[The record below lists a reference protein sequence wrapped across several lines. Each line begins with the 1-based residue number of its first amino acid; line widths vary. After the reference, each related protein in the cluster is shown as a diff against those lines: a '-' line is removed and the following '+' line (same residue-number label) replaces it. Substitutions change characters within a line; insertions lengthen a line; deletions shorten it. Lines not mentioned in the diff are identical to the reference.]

1 MILSQSELNIL
12 MWFALL
18 AASPAAQIE
27 NAASACP
34 SPEVVLQRYVD
45 AIGGKA
51 VYDIRSRTMTARESE
66 GNGGTEH
73 WVYKFK
79 WKAPNKVAASSNPYL
94 LNIIPVSYPN
104 GTFVFGGEAWSNDD
118 GRASR
123 NEDRDP
129 AWQRRL
135 RHKYPYNESPH
146 FLMLRVLADPLMLT
160 RANEL
165 YGSFEVDRS
174 AGEHPG
180 VCVLRANGLD
190 ERRYRRQDIISF
202 DAVTGLL
209 RKWKIQAGLPLHK
222 IYVQFQF
229 GDYRQASTVKFPFFV
244 YFDFYKD
251 TFRYTRV
258 LNNKALPDSD
268 FVAKPAKP

>member
-51 VYDIRSRTMTARESE
+51 VYDIRSRAMTARESE

-94 LNIIPVSYPN
+94 LNIIPVSHPLTVLSYL
-104 GTFVFGGEAWSNDD
+104 A
-118 GRASR
+118 GRRGATMTAEHR
-123 NEDRDP
+123 ETRTAIPRGN
-129 AWQRRL
+129 
-135 RHKYPYNESPH
+135 
-146 FLMLRVLADPLMLT
+146 AD
-160 RANEL
+160 
-165 YGSFEVDRS
+165 
-174 AGEHPG
+174 
-180 VCVLRANGLD
+180 
-190 ERRYRRQDIISF
+190 
-202 DAVTGLL
+202 
-209 RKWKIQAGLPLHK
+209 
-222 IYVQFQF
+222 
-229 GDYRQASTVKFPFFV
+229 
-244 YFDFYKD
+244 
-251 TFRYTRV
+251 
-258 LNNKALPDSD
+258 
-268 FVAKPAKP
+268 